1 MKVKLA
7 QSQSSLKLL
16 KILRSVMCISVLIA
30 VEMEIKSHRSSEGK
44 EN

>member
-7 QSQSSLKLL
+7 HSQSSLKLL
-16 KILRSVMCISVLIA
+16 KILASIMSISVLIA
-30 VEMEIKSHRSSEGK
+30 LKMEIKSHISSDGK